1 MKTVSVIWVKG
12 LLQAASL
19 QGVSEQAVL
28 SSAGLPAESLSVAG
42 DRISLS
48 DTLLLW
54 RAAESLSA
62 DPLFG
67 FNMGK
72 YLQPTHF
79 QLIAFTMLSSET
91 LASAI
96 EKILK
101 YQRLISDGGAF
112 SLVQKTLE
120 VQDTSGQELPELD
133 SSSISTLVYRPT
145 LSNFSYHQI
154 DAVMAV
160 VAGFMNWL
168 LGRNDVVLAVHLQ
181 HDFQQGLN
189 QYNDFYKAPVLLNQS
204 DNSLLFDSKLLKQRL
219 PGFDKNLES
228 MHEQMANGQ
237 LKRLLDPSVVTLVQE
252 QLIASGFEV
261 NRDVIAKNMAMS
273 GRSLQRKLQQEGSSF
288 QQLLDELRH
297 QRSLLLLQDK
307 DLSLA
312 DVAQQL
318 GFSESST
325 FYRAFKRWQGVTP
338 GEYRQ
343 KLEVETKA

>member
-1 MKTVSVIWVKG
+1 LKTVSVIWVKG

-28 SSAGLPAESLSVAG
+28 STAGLPVESLSVAG

-96 EKILK
+96 DKILK

-112 SLVQKTLE
+112 SLVQKASE
-120 VQDTSGQELPELD
+120 VQKTSELELPEELEP
-133 SSSISTLVYRPT
+133 SNISALVYRPT
-145 LSNFSYHQI
+145 VSNFSYHQI

-160 VAGFMNWL
+160 VASFMNWL
-168 LGRNDVVLAVHLQ
+168 LGRDDVVLEVHLQ
-181 HDFQQGLN
+181 HDFQEGLN

-204 DNSLLFDSKLLKQRL
+204 DNSLLFDSRLLKQRL
-219 PGFDKNLES
+219 PGFDANLAS

-307 DLSLA
+307 HLSLA

-343 KLEVETKA
+343 EKHR